1 MHGADP
7 RPVADVCRRVRT
19 VARTRRPSRGIGSG
33 PRGFSLVEML
43 VALAIFGLAV
53 LGLLNLAGESTRTA
67 VVIEERVL
75 AGVVAENRA
84 VEAMV
89 ANADELAAMGVADA
103 GRESAGDRD
112 WRWKRTLAPTDDA
125 GILRV
130 DVVVMPADED
140 RIAAELSL
148 FREAP

>member
-1 MHGADP
+1 MRNP
-7 RPVADVCRRVRT
+7 RT
-19 VARTRRPSRGIGSG
+19 VARRGAHHSG
-33 PRGFSLVEML
+33 VRSAGFSLIEVL

-53 LGLLNLAGESTRTA
+53 LGLLNLAGESTRSA

-84 VEAMV
+84 IEARV
-89 ANADELAAMGVADA
+89 ANADELAAMGVADE

-112 WRWKRTLAPTDDA
+112 WRWRRTLAPADDT
-125 GILRV
+125 GLVRV

-148 FREAP
+148 LREAP